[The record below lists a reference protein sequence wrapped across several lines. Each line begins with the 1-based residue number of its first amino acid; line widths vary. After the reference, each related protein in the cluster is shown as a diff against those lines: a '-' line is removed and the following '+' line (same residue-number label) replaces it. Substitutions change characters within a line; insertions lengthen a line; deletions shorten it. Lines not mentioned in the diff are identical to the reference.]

1 METSKNKLWDVDEQ
15 LFASLEGKYQSDN
28 EALFFRNM
36 KFKQEY
42 EPTLSN
48 DLIVSESDNDDKIYL
63 VRVEY
68 DEYLV
73 GKAGNEEHEVHVM
86 NLSEALSVD
95 LSLVGLNRKLTLL
108 EWLKQRDYIGVMYD
122 HNYDDR

>member
-1 METSKNKLWDVDEQ
+1 METSKNKLWEEDEK
-15 LFASLEGKYQSDN
+15 LFASMEGKYQSAN

-36 KFKQEY
+36 KYKQEY

-48 DLIVSESDNDDKIYL
+48 DLIVSESDNEDEIYL

-73 GKAGNEEHEVHVM
+73 GKGRGQNHEVHVM
-86 NLSEALSVD
+86 NLSEALSID
-95 LSLVGLNRKLTLL
+95 LSSVGLNRRLTLL
-108 EWLKQRDYIGVMYD
+108 EWLKQRDYAGVLYD

>member
-15 LFASLEGKYQSDN
+15 LFASLEGQYQSDN

-48 DLIVSESDNDDKIYL
+48 DLIISESDNEDEIYL

-73 GKAGNEEHEVHVM
+73 GKCNDEAQEVHVM

-95 LSLVGLNRKLTLL
+95 LSTVGLNRKLTLFD
-108 EWLKQRDYIGVMYD
+108 WLKQRDYAGVQYD
-122 HNYDDR
+122 RNYDDR

>member
-73 GKAGNEEHEVHVM
+73 GKAGNEELEVHVM

-95 LSLVGLNRKLTLL
+95 LSVVGLNRRLTLL
-108 EWLKQRDYIGVMYD
+108 EWLKQRDYVGVMYD

>member
-1 METSKNKLWDVDEQ
+1 MDTNKNKLWDADER

-28 EALFFRNM
+28 EAMFFRNI

-48 DLIVSESDNDDKIYL
+48 DLIISESDNEDEIYL

-73 GKAGNEEHEVHVM
+73 GKGGVIR
-86 NLSEALSVD
+86 
-95 LSLVGLNRKLTLL
+95 RKFT
-108 EWLKQRDYIGVMYD
+108 
-122 HNYDDR
+122 

>member
-1 METSKNKLWDVDEQ
+1 
-15 LFASLEGKYQSDN
+15 
-28 EALFFRNM
+28 M

-73 GKAGNEEHEVHVM
+73 GKAGNEELEVHVM

-95 LSLVGLNRKLTLL
+95 LSVVGLNRKLTLL
-108 EWLKQRDYIGVMYD
+108 EWLKQRDYVGVMYD

>member
-1 METSKNKLWDVDEQ
+1 METSKNKLWDVDEK

-28 EALFFRNM
+28 EAMFFRNM

-48 DLIVSESDNDDKIYL
+48 DLIISESDNEDEIYL

-73 GKAGNEEHEVHVM
+73 GKGDDEAHEVHVM

-95 LSLVGLNRKLTLL
+95 LSTVGLNRKLTLF
-108 EWLKQRDYIGVMYD
+108 EWLKQRDYAGVLYNR
-122 HNYDDR
+122 NYDDR

>member
-1 METSKNKLWDVDEQ
+1 METSKNKLWDVDKQ
-15 LFASLEGKYQSDN
+15 LFASLESKYQSDN

-48 DLIVSESDNDDKIYL
+48 DLIISESDNEDEIYL

-68 DEYLV
+68 DEYLI
-73 GKAGNEEHEVHVM
+73 GKGKNEDHEVHVM

-95 LSLVGLNRKLTLL
+95 LSTLGLNRKLTLF
-108 EWLKQRDYIGVMYD
+108 EWLKQRDYAGVMYN
-122 HNYDDR
+122 HNYDDK